1 MNIRGMEWIIILVIV
16 ILLFGPTKIPGLARA
31 LGKSVSEFRS
41 AARSS
46 RNKESELPEEKTEEV
61 KETEKT

>member
-1 MNIRGMEWIIILVIV
+1 MIHGWEWIIILVI
-16 ILLFGPTKIPGLARA
+16 ILLLLGPSKIPGLARA

-41 AARSS
+41 GTKGDNKDSS
-46 RNKESELPEEKTEEV
+46 DSADGNKPEV